1 MSGTFQL
8 YSVTGSRNLATKKL
22 ADEKDRSVLAGTLP
36 ATARFMSMIVVHA
49 IDSFVQSFGKSHII
63 RMKFLNDSGI
73 DHWRSARD
81 GQ

>member
-49 IDSFVQSFGKSHII
+49 IDSFVQSVIREKSYRPDEISQ
-63 RMKFLNDSGI
+63 R
-73 DHWRSARD
+73 
-81 GQ
+81 